1 MYDILEASSVKKET
15 VRLILEIDGESVHR
29 GVRVTDLFSRNKIEF
44 MKAVD
49 VHTKKELLLPL
60 DSIQTILPSK
70 AIPA

>member
-44 MKAVD
+44 MKAVCSYKEGIAPSTRFHSN
-49 VHTKKELLLPL
+49 HT
-60 DSIQTILPSK
+60 SI
-70 AIPA
+70 